1 MDLEQEEALYE
12 FLENAK
18 DPFTL
23 GDISG
28 YVQDSG
34 HKHNKRLA
42 YEISA
47 YLEARKIAFRL
58 DNNHWVSRRGCFEP
72 AVFVITPTRQELLNG
87 ILIPGHR
94 CIPFANPLV
103 MPHRYQ
109 FFWNGKPVPTTTTEA
124 PPEDLYPYYCIY
136 GEEFAPQYIARENTK
151 NEEAF
156 NKDPY
161 EDPPEVSISTLD
173 MRGIYRE
180 SSFVP
185 GDRFIVRT
193 IEWKECRFELEKA
206 GKDKW
211 LRDDLD
217 KWLEIAENAFEDSFA
232 LLGPGASTEEQ
243 IAFAYWFGG
252 KRMREVPA
260 YSLEEF
266 FYEKTN
272 RVEAVPYGIE
282 TRFWFAGKDI
292 PDSKAL
298 QNYSVPPD
306 RTFIEDL
313 LYKKNI
319 PISEFVILSYIR
331 DAFFRNEKGIDEVIN
346 RVIPPVIHLEEAEWD
361 ILTDYISDTMDDF
374 SKGYSLFLDKGAGPV
389 RQRVAE
395 LHTAVIDLSAR
406 LQKGEIESAWL
417 PRHTFIVLSQIQG
430 HAAALLE
437 DLAFDD
443 SPSDNDVAVMDNS
456 LDSMIDTYT
465 EIKELINTAMDN
477 FRRSNLTVIH
487 GGKTGGQLWKMIQIS
502 IPGFEIWRRAIVSND
517 CTMEE
522 LHQLIRVCMDWTGEM
537 RFRFCCETPDGI
549 KKYLHEKFKISEID
563 FRGKKEIIYEYGSK
577 WEVNVLIMSSY
588 ESAKDEKIRVIAGE
602 GAAPPEQLDGPRHFR
617 KLLFNLEAGGSSE
630 KQSAQSE
637 LGTDFTGVFDL
648 EKTNR
653 NLRAVFEN
661 GEVSE
666 LLNDSLAHL
675 VKRGGIYYDILG
687 GGKEEIISK
696 IIESIPAPLQKRKLL
711 LQAVMERE
719 ALISTGIE
727 KGVALPHPRTF
738 MLDDNEEPFVAI
750 AFPAK
755 KLNWGTPDGSEVHTI
770 FLIVSKSP
778 KQHTDA
784 LSKINYLCQQEIFYN
799 LISSNAPKD
808 KIIAAIEEAEKYW
821 R

>member
-1 MDLEQEEALYE
+1 
-12 FLENAK
+12 
-18 DPFTL
+18 
-23 GDISG
+23 
-28 YVQDSG
+28 
-34 HKHNKRLA
+34 
-42 YEISA
+42 
-47 YLEARKIAFRL
+47 
-58 DNNHWVSRRGCFEP
+58 
-72 AVFVITPTRQELLNG
+72 
-87 ILIPGHR
+87 
-94 CIPFANPLV
+94 
-103 MPHRYQ
+103 
-109 FFWNGKPVPTTTTEA
+109 
-124 PPEDLYPYYCIY
+124 
-136 GEEFAPQYIARENTK
+136 
-151 NEEAF
+151 
-156 NKDPY
+156 
-161 EDPPEVSISTLD
+161 

-193 IEWKECRFELEKA
+193 IDWKECRFELDKA
-206 GKDKW
+206 GKDEW
-211 LRDDLD
+211 LPADLD
-217 KWLEIAENAFEDSFA
+217 KWLETAENGFEDSFA

-243 IAFAYWFGG
+243 IAYAYWFGG

-292 PDSKAL
+292 PDSKSL

-313 LYKKNI
+313 LLKKNI

-346 RVIPPVIHLEEAEWD
+346 RVIPPVIHLDEAEWD
-361 ILTDYISDTMDDF
+361 ILTDYISDTMEDF
-374 SKGYSLFLDKGAGPV
+374 SKGYSLFLDKGVGPV

-443 SPSDNDVAVMDNS
+443 SPSDNDVSVMDNS

-465 EIKELINTAMDN
+465 EIKDLISTAMDN

-487 GGKTGGQLWKMIQIS
+487 GGKNDGQLWRMIQIS
-502 IPGFEIWRRAIVSND
+502 ISGFEIWRRAIISND
-517 CTMEE
+517 CTMDE
-522 LHQLIRVCMDWTGEM
+522 LHQLIQVCMDWTGAL
-537 RFRFCCETPDGI
+537 RFRFYCETPDGT
-549 KKYLHEKFKISEID
+549 KKYLHEKIKLSEID

-577 WEVNVLIMSSY
+577 WDVNILIMSSY
-588 ESAKDEKIRVIAGE
+588 EPVKDEKVRIIAGE

-617 KLLFNLEAGGSSE
+617 KLLFSLEAGGNSE
-630 KQSAQSE
+630 RQSAQSE
-637 LGTDFTGVFDL
+637 LGADFTGVFDL
-648 EKTNR
+648 EKTNK
-653 NLRAVFEN
+653 NLRTAFSN
-661 GEVSE
+661 GEKVISE
-666 LLNDSLAHL
+666 ISEDSLAQL
-675 VKRGGIYYDILG
+675 VKRGGICYDISG
-687 GGKEEIISK
+687 DSKEEIISK
-696 IIESIPAPLQKRKLL
+696 IIESIPVPVQKRETL

-727 KGVALPHPRTF
+727 KGIALPHPRTP
-738 MLDDNEEPFVAI
+738 MIADNEEPFVAI
-750 AFPAK
+750 AFPRE
-755 KLNWGTPDGSEVHTI
+755 KLNWQTPDNSEVHTV
-770 FLIVSKSP
+770 FLIVSKSA

-784 LSKINYLCQQEIFYN
+784 LSKINYLCQQEIFYA
-799 LISSNAPKD
+799 LLSTRTSKD
-808 KIIAAIEEAEKYW
+808 KIISAIEEAEKYW